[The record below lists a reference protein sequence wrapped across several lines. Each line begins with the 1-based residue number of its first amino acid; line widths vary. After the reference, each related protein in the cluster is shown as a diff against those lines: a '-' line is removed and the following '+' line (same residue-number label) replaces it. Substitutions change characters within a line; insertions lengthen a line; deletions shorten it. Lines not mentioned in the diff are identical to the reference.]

1 MYNGIYTIPE
11 TDDQLEIVYEFEAE
25 QRGGRDDPS
34 YPAAAYI
41 VRVSANGIDITD
53 LLSLD
58 AIEKIE
64 NRMVECHD
72 LM

>member
-1 MYNGIYTIPE
+1 MYNGLYTLPD
-11 TDDQLEIVYEFEAE
+11 TDDQLEIVYEFEVE

-41 VRVSANGIDITD
+41 VRVGANGIDITD

-64 NRMVECHD
+64 NRMVEGHD